1 MTLEADVGQERRRI
15 WEWLLEPVL
24 AASGLAKSLAGPAR

>member
-1 MTLEADVGQERRRI
+1 MAVEADVVQERRRI

-24 AASGLAKSLAGPAR
+24 AASRSVKSVGPAQ